1 MRIALIYATVEGQTR
16 TIAEHI
22 KTYLTKAGHDVQV
35 IDAAHPPQSLSVDEI
50 DGVICSGPVHV
61 GTFPAPLRRYVKAH
75 ARELMARPGAFV
87 SVSLTAAGNDA
98 NELDELGEI
107 VSGFSD
113 ETAWWPVSVHHAA
126 GALKYTEYD
135 YFRKWML
142 RRIADKQSAPTDT
155 KHDYEF
161 TDWGALDLFLDGFL
175 RDMPVVAGKV

>member
-16 TIAEHI
+16 AIAQHI
-22 KTYLTKAGHDVQV
+22 ETYLTKAGHTVEV
-35 IDAAHPPQSLSVDEI
+35 IEAAHPPKSLAVDSVDGI
-50 DGVICSGPVHV
+50 FCAGPVHI
-61 GTFPAPLRRYVKAH
+61 GTFPAPLRRYVKTH

-87 SVSLTAAGNDA
+87 SVSLTAAGDDPG
-98 NELDELGEI
+98 ELEELAEI
-107 VSGFSD
+107 VNAFSD
-113 ETAWWPVSVHHAA
+113 ETGWWPVTVHHAA

-135 YFRKWML
+135 YFRKWMM
-142 RRIADKQSAPTDT
+142 RRIADKKAAPTDT